1 MQAGDT
7 IGLER
12 GRYELREK
20 LAASSYGVVWRAR
33 GPGHDAVLK
42 LVNREQMEQAGPAQR
57 EHWIGSA
64 ASEIAFLRSLSPWDG
79 RHIVRLI
86 DSGEHEGL
94 PVLALERHECDLARH
109 MDDLR
114 GRGERLAF
122 AQALEWLAQANQAL
136 ARVHQYGW
144 RHLDLKPANLLLDP
158 QRRHIRLAD
167 FGTNR
172 PLADLHPHPYSG
184 TASWQAPEQFFP
196 LDGQHYETDARTD
209 YFALGALFFYLA
221 TGGTAL
227 RFCRECGD
235 AWREYRNGAAQELRK
250 RHGDALPPTLGDDEA
265 ALFVR
270 EAGRADKAAA
280 MPSLDLLRT
289 LTHANREQRPQHGL
303 EISRMIG
310 RVRDMAA
317 SSAGRIRWSA

>member
-7 IGLER
+7 IGLGR

-20 LAASSYGVVWRAR
+20 LAASSYGVVWHAR

-57 EHWIGSA
+57 THWIGSA

-86 DSGEHEGL
+86 DSGEHDGL
-94 PVLALERHECDLARH
+94 PVLALERHDCDLARH
-109 MDDLR
+109 MDELR
-114 GRGERLAF
+114 SRGARLPF
-122 AQALEWLAQANQAL
+122 AQAVEWLAQANQAL

-158 QRRHIRLAD
+158 ARRSLRLAD
-167 FGTNR
+167 FGTSR
-172 PLADLHPHPYSG
+172 ALADLDPHPYAG

-196 LDGQHYETDARTD
+196 VDGDRYDTDARTD

-227 RFCRECGD
+227 RFCRECGE
-235 AWREYRNGAAQELRK
+235 AWRTHRAGAAQAMRE
-250 RHGDALPPTLGDDEA
+250 RHGASVPTLGEDEA
-265 ALFVR
+265 ALFAR
-270 EAGRADKAAA
+270 EAGHGDDAAA
-280 MPSLDLLRT
+280 APAVALLRA
-289 LTHANREQRPQHGL
+289 LTHADRAARPRHAL
-303 EISRMIG
+303 DISRMIDAI
-310 RVRDMAA
+310 RRAA
-317 SSAGRIRWSA
+317 PARATQRRWSM